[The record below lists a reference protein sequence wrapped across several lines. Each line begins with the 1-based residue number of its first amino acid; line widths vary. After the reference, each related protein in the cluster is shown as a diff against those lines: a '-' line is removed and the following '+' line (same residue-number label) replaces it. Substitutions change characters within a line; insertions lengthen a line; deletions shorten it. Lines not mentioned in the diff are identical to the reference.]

1 MNADLELERRI
12 ADNYAAEAPDRA
24 PDWILER
31 VLVRVDATPQR
42 QTVPGIGS
50 RFTVRP
56 IVAKLSAAAL
66 AVAAIGLA
74 GWMLLPRAAVGPL
87 ASPTPTRTPAA
98 TPTAAASPAAPPPS
112 APVAGQIACKKPSS
126 TPGVLLG
133 CSRDGTRLLLRKDSG
148 DLFVRHGDGSET
160 QVTNQLSRFK
170 AIPQSTWPSGA
181 TISSDGSRV
190 VFASVTKTP
199 EEAVFCHD
207 GALFTVDAD
216 GGPSEVLWKSQIPQ
230 NGWITYP
237 TFSPDGTKIAFD
249 DGYCDWGHTVWVMNA
264 DGTGAHQIVSDLFGA
279 THVHGLE
286 WSKAGDRIALVI
298 DDGVYTFAP
307 DGSGLARL
315 ARASDFCFL
324 APQC

>member
-12 ADNYAAEAPDRA
+12 ADHYAAEAPLRA

-31 VLVRVDATPQR
+31 ILVRVDTTPQR
-42 QTVPGIGS
+42 QIVPGIAW
-50 RFTVRP
+50 RFPPRAPFARLALTA
-56 IVAKLSAAAL
+56 VAI
-66 AVAAIGLA
+66 AAIGLVA
-74 GWMLLPRAAVGPL
+74 LTLLPLPTVGPV
-87 ASPTPTRTPAA
+87 ASPTPTRTPTASA
-98 TPTAAASPAAPPPS
+98 TNEPSPTTPQPS
-112 APVAGQIACKKPSS
+112 APVAGAAPCKKPSS
-126 TPGVLLG
+126 ETGRLLG
-133 CSRDGTRLLLRKDSG
+133 CSRDATSLLLQKDSG
-148 DLFVRHGDGSET
+148 DLFVLHGDESET
-160 QVTNQLSRFK
+160 RVTEQLSRFN
-170 AIPQSTWPSGA
+170 AIPRSSWPSGA
-181 TISSDGSRV
+181 TISPDGSRV
-190 VFASVTKTP
+190 VYASVTKTP
-199 EEAVFCHD
+199 KEAVFCHD

-237 TFSPDGTKIAFD
+237 TFSPDGTKLAFA